1 MIFEH
6 KGLKFRYET
15 EPDDYHGPPWKEED
29 GHGPVSDW
37 ERRKKLPHEW
47 ILAEDR
53 GFYRFYDSKA
63 ALETALEECWGSW
76 DPALTPR
83 QNAAAAVRKDFEN
96 LRRWC
101 NDDWSYVG
109 VRVIL
114 LDVDGED
121 TEEDAV
127 LGGVHSDYVEDY
139 LEELAE
145 EMWDRVRDSDTL
157 TCTQRIRPCV
167 SER

>member
-6 KGLKFRYET
+6 KGLNFRYEVL
-15 EPDDYHGPPWKEED
+15 PDDCHGPPWEEED

-37 ERRKKLPHEW
+37 VRRNKLPHEW
-47 ILAEDR
+47 VLVEAR
-53 GFYRFYDSKA
+53 GSYLYYDSKEA
-63 ALETALEECWGSW
+63 IKTALKDGWGPK

-83 QNAAAAVRKDFEN
+83 QNAAAAVRADFEN

-109 VRVIL
+109 VRVVL
-114 LDVDGED
+114 LDVEGED
-121 TEEDAV
+121 TEEESAV
-127 LGGVHSDYVEDY
+127 WGVHSDYVDDY

-145 EMWDRVRDSDTL
+145 EILATVGDKDIL
-157 TCTQRIRPCV
+157 TYTRRIRPCV
-167 SER
+167 SDR